1 MAKNGQFWRVFENLK
16 LVGKQF
22 YQTGQFKKGKN
33 LWKMTKLKNQN
44 APFSIIST
52 EKIPMFFE
60 NDCDLVEREIR
71 QVTKVTFFDDFEGF
85 RIWCKTLESE
95 TAEDHLL
102 ELTCVSDALMIDEGV
117 RRISILG

>member
-1 MAKNGQFWRVFENLK
+1 MSILF
-16 LVGKQF
+16 LV
-22 YQTGQFKKGKN
+22 
-33 LWKMTKLKNQN
+33 
-44 APFSIIST
+44 
-52 EKIPMFFE
+52 EKIILRHFILATFSLFLVIQKLHSDANLVKWFTLQLCPKDVKIQIFFE
-60 NDCDLVEREIR
+60 NDLVEREIR

>member
-1 MAKNGQFWRVFENLK
+1 MKCDITFCQHDIKLK
-16 LVGKQF
+16 L
-22 YQTGQFKKGKN
+22 
-33 LWKMTKLKNQN
+33 TKLQCNNK
-44 APFSIIST
+44 IINRWVDNFT
-52 EKIPMFFE
+52 LQLCPKDVKIQIFFE
-60 NDCDLVEREIR
+60 NDLVEREIR

>member
-1 MAKNGQFWRVFENLK
+1 MQCNNKIINRWVDNLTLQLCPK
-16 LVGKQF
+16 DV
-22 YQTGQFKKGKN
+22 
-33 LWKMTKLKNQN
+33 
-44 APFSIIST
+44 
-52 EKIPMFFE
+52 KIQIFFE
-60 NDCDLVEREIR
+60 NDLVEREIR

>member
-1 MAKNGQFWRVFENLK
+1 
-16 LVGKQF
+16 
-22 YQTGQFKKGKN
+22 
-33 LWKMTKLKNQN
+33 MTKLKNQN